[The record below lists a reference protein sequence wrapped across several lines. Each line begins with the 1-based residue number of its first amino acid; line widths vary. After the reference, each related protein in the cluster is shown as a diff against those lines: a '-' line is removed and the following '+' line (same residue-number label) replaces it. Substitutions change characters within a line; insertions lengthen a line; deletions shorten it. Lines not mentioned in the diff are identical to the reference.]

1 MRHLPIL
8 RRPWWVWLCAA
19 GAIALLWY
27 PSPLS
32 PFRYTSDWTF
42 ALAVLSLVV
51 AGWIS
56 FGRSSQRSNGT
67 LMLILAVVVAVSS
80 QTATWGPWD
89 FLGAMAVP
97 LSGILLGWL
106 LLRWPGS
113 RVQTRTQLWL
123 IRAGFVVAPLLTVA
137 WSVVWDPRVSGYPGT
152 IWWPTLVNAETL
164 ETWLYNVTQGVF
176 AILLILF
183 VAAMAVRI
191 LRATRPERRELVPVA
206 LAAVAF
212 AVLAGASAVDALSN
226 TNVSDVVNWASNLSL
241 MAVPIAFLLAVAVR
255 RVQRALAVEALL
267 DPQRLDS
274 ADAVARALSR
284 ALGDRHLTL
293 AMWSAGR
300 GRYLLGDGTAAPDD
314 LGDAHVV
321 YVTSPVDGAPLAR
334 LGVNPRLAGRTD
346 FVEAVLRAAG
356 TALDNARL
364 QADLRAGQREA
375 EQSLQQLNRAEAT
388 QQRMTRLLPGGLAE
402 RISSDPDAFTTTELL
417 TVTVLMSDIRGY
429 TGIAETTEPAQLAA
443 QLNEHR
449 QAMNEAILDQ
459 GGTVMQYVGDAV
471 MAVFGA
477 PEPLDGH
484 EARALAAAARM
495 HARQE
500 ALNTPWAAQGLK
512 PFGLGIGLST
522 GQVAAA
528 LLGSRERVEY
538 TVVGDTVNLAARLC
552 DAARPAGSIVAS
564 AATMRGCPAA
574 EGYELLPALR
584 VKGKA
589 ATVAAY
595 RWPPSS
601 PGDQVPGVAQPV
613 PADGRSR
620 VLADGP
626 S

>member
-8 RRPWWVWLCAA
+8 RRPWWAWLCAV
-19 GAIALLWY
+19 GAIALLWF
-27 PSPLS
+27 PSWASPLGDAS
-32 PFRYTSDWTF
+32 AATF
-42 ALAVLSLVV
+42 ELMIVSLVA

-56 FGRSSQRSNGT
+56 LGRPAQRGNGT
-67 LMLILAVVVAVSS
+67 LMLVLAVVASGAELQYAS
-80 QTATWGPWD
+80 GGPWV
-89 FLGAMAVP
+89 FIGTVLYPLGGVV
-97 LSGILLGWL
+97 LGWL
-106 LLRWPGS
+106 LFRWP
-113 RVQTRTQLWL
+113 RDRMQTRAQIWL
-123 IRAGFVVAPLLTVA
+123 IRVGFVVVPLLTLTS
-137 WSVVWDPRVSGYPGT
+137 SVTWDPRWGGYTGAV
-152 IWWPTLVNAETL
+152 WWPTLTHSRELTN
-164 ETWLYNVTQGVF
+164 WIFNVGQGVE
-176 AILLILF
+176 AILLVLF
-183 VAAMAVRI
+183 VALMVARI
-191 LRATRPERRELVPVA
+191 ARASRPERRELIPVGI
-206 LAAVAF
+206 AAAGFAAF
-212 AVLAGASAVDALSN
+212 AVAEAIEAITN
-226 TNVSDVVNWASNLSL
+226 TNISDVVNWSSNLATL
-241 MAVPIAFLLAVAVR
+241 AVPVSFLISAAVR

-267 DPQRLDS
+267 DPERLGS
-274 ADAVARALSR
+274 ADAVGRALSR

-293 AMWSAGR
+293 AMWSAER
-300 GRYLLGDGTAAPDD
+300 GRYLLGDGTTAPHD

-321 YVTSPVDGAPLAR
+321 YVASPVDGAPLAR

-364 QADLRAGQREA
+364 QAELRARQREA
-375 EQSLQQLNRAEAT
+375 EQSHEQLDRAEAT

-402 RISSDPDAFTTTELL
+402 RISRDPDAFTTTELL

-443 QLNEHR
+443 QLNGHR
-449 QAMNEAILDQ
+449 EAMNEAILSH

-484 EARALAAAARM
+484 EARALAAASRM
-495 HARQE
+495 HASQE
-500 ALNTPWAAQGLK
+500 TLNAAWAARGLK

-564 AATMRGCPAA
+564 AATVRGWPAA
-574 EGYELLPALR
+574 DGYELLPALR

-595 RWPPSS
+595 RWPPAAPSE
-601 PGDQVPGVAQPV
+601 PVPVAAQP
-613 PADGRSR
+613 A
-620 VLADGP
+620 AAAEP